1 MTSNHNNELL
11 SLSRQKWTDMAA
23 KDTARLGALFHE
35 EAIFVH
41 MGATFTKT
49 EELEI
54 ISSGRIHYRQVDIE
68 EISARIIGST
78 GIVLTTLTM
87 HSTVSDHEV
96 TNPFA
101 VTEVYVQDGETW
113 RLGAMS
119 FTRLITPESNGSS

>member
-1 MTSNHNNELL
+1 MTSTQNNELL
-11 SLSRQKWTDMAA
+11 NLSRQKWTDMAA
-23 KDTARLGALFHE
+23 KDTARLGTLFHE

-49 EELEI
+49 EELEV
-54 ISSGRIHYRQVDIE
+54 ISSGRIPYRQVDVE

-87 HSTVSDHEV
+87 HSTVGDHEV

-119 FTRLITPESNGSS
+119 FTRLITP